1 MWDNCCYPCYYFQG
15 YIIIISVVIFL
26 FHIRPFWCEV
36 ELDIDVTLTL
46 DILWLRNS
54 IYLGQIHFIFFVF
67 FSDTFSRLYYK
78 HCTFNLLS
86 KNINWCLFNLWMFKN
101 CSFSNFLIFSVT
113 LLFFNKVFF
122 LPCFQSQE
130 FFKTRRFNYNLLK

>member
-1 MWDNCCYPCYYFQG
+1 MFSLCLKVPTILFGGPCYYIIIFAKLQKFMMWDNCCYPCYYFQG
-15 YIIIISVVIFL
+15 YIIISVVIFL

-113 LLFFNKVFF
+113 
-122 LPCFQSQE
+122 
-130 FFKTRRFNYNLLK
+130 